1 MAENNVNDL
10 MEAGKAA
17 AIKIAEE
24 RLLAKFVGNGTIESG
39 IVKFF
44 LGGAL
49 GEAAPAGWKRAVKTA
64 FIMDAA
70 EDIVMDI
77 SNRMNIPILGGGS
90 VSREPAPL

>member
-44 LGGAL
+44 
-49 GEAAPAGWKRAVKTA
+49 
-64 FIMDAA
+64 
-70 EDIVMDI
+70 
-77 SNRMNIPILGGGS
+77 
-90 VSREPAPL
+90 